1 MAAVAHPDGTGGDVT
16 VVIPQWGLEQHLH
29 ADSSTGGVGQ
39 MLTTLLKELDLTNE
53 SLTIDVEPRVPRAM
67 GLGGSAALAVAI
79 IRALDQAY
87 TLKLS
92 DERVNELAFECEK
105 SAHGTPSGIDNTVAT
120 FGQPLW
126 YQRGPE
132 AREAPGTGAAS
143 WEQFTPASGLELV
156 IGITGRESLTAAM
169 VGQVRKSW
177 EARPAALNA
186 IFDQIS
192 DLTYAARDA
201 LEQGDWAALGTS
213 MNLCHGL
220 LNALQLSTPELE
232 ELVYVGAKLTGG
244 GGGGS
249 MIALCPGTTDA
260 VAEAMERSGY
270 AALKLDA
277 ETFAQC

>member
-132 AREAPGTGAAS
+132 AREAPGTG
-143 WEQFTPASGLELV
+143 WLV
-156 IGITGRESLTAAM
+156 VVWNHRRNDGPRGTGHRRCQLGAVHAGERSRA
-169 VGQVRKSW
+169 GHW
-177 EARPAALNA
+177 YHRPGKP
-186 IFDQIS
+186 D
-192 DLTYAARDA
+192 
-201 LEQGDWAALGTS
+201 G
-213 MNLCHGL
+213 CHGRSG
-220 LNALQLSTPELE
+220 AE
-232 ELVYVGAKLTGG
+232 ELGSPTGG
-244 GGGGS
+244 
-249 MIALCPGTTDA
+249 
-260 VAEAMERSGY
+260 
-270 AALKLDA
+270 
-277 ETFAQC
+277 AQCDLRSDQ